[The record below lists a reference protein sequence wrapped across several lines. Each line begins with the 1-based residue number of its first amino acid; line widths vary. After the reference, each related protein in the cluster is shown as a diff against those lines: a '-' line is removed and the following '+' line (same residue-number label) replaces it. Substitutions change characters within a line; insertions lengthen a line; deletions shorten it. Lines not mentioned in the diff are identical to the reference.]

1 MPQQK
6 TSKGADGKMAPRAV
20 IQLDVYNHPGVM
32 SHICGLFARRSFNLE
47 GIAAL
52 PIGDGSRS
60 RVWLTV
66 QDERRIEQMVKQ
78 LQKLRDVID
87 VKLQD
92 IGNEVFVTI
101 EEYFKANG
109 LTAPDINGV
118 SAKV

>member
-1 MPQQK
+1 MSQQK
-6 TSKGADGKMAPRAV
+6 HSNGSNGKSSPRAV

-32 SHICGLFARRSFNLE
+32 SHVCGLFARRSYNLE

-78 LQKLRDVID
+78 LQKLRDVIE
-87 VKLQD
+87 VRLQD
-92 IGNEVFVTI
+92 IGDEVFVKL
-101 EEYFKANG
+101 EDYMKANG
-109 LTAPDINGV
+109 IPIPGKDAAV
-118 SAKV
+118 AKV